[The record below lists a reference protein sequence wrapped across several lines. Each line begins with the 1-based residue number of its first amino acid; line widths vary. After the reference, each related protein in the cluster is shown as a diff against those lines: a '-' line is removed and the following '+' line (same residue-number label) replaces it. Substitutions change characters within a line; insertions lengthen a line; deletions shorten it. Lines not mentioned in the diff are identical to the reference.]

1 MAYWIRKIDKTN
13 GKFEIRIPKKLIR
26 EKGWADA
33 LYVRIEGQWGNR
45 IMITRVSDD
54 EEPEKE
60 NKRATTR
67 RD

>member
-1 MAYWIRKIDKTN
+1 MEKKDRKFRIN
-13 GKFEIRIPKKLIR
+13 IPLEIVR
-26 EKGWADA
+26 EKGWDSV
-33 LYVRIEGQWGNR
+33 LYVRIEGQWGDR